1 MADIA
6 RFRFEPPTS
15 PPESTR
21 VAIVEGV
28 RSKADLLRSLSSQLS
43 FPDWFGWN
51 WDALHDCL
59 RDLSWLQESGI
70 VLQHGD
76 VPALPIDELRAYL
89 DILSD
94 VTRDSASGNQRELR
108 VTFRPEA
115 RAILLA
121 VLEGA

>member
-59 RDLSWLQESGI
+59 RDLSWLQESRI